1 MILRLYIRKDTK
13 SDLTHNPS
21 EIVEVKTFMKLKM
34 YKMTAYDNK
43 NKKILIQLIQDYDRQ
58 TYT

>member
-1 MILRLYIRKDTK
+1 MIIRLYIRKDTK

-34 YKMTAYDNK
+34 YKMTAYDNT
-43 NKKILIQLIQDYDRQ
+43 NKKNLTQLIQDYDR
-58 TYT
+58 